1 MPGICNAFYQCSNG
15 IWWDKQYCPDGL
27 LFNPEVDVCDW
38 PENVE
43 CDGQKDV
50 SLDKNWSNLFI
61 FYLRVVI
68 FHAVKTV
75 KVNWFAPRNAS
86 FPEMMVAMSPKFV
99 QKTEFSA
106 TQKTVQNSTTVQTVL
121 SLRPNSALQVQ
132 GQNLFTYFLILS
144 LRTKKT
150 HLVWANF

>member
-1 MPGICNAFYQCSNG
+1 MG
-15 IWWDKQYCPDGL
+15 
-27 LFNPEVDVCDW
+27 
-38 PENVE
+38 
-43 CDGQKDV
+43 
-50 SLDKNWSNLFI
+50 
-61 FYLRVVI
+61 
-68 FHAVKTV
+68 
-75 KVNWFAPRNAS
+75 KVNWFAPRNVS
-86 FPEMMVAMSPKFV
+86 SPEMMVAISPKFV

-150 HLVWANF
+150 HLV